1 MGPHS
6 NRIAHFY
13 IEAHK
18 INICPTNNTN
28 SYYFIEIKAQQFGL
42 KVRIVTRFLCAV
54 EQSRLT
60 QAPTMAAQQQQ
71 VAFALAP
78 GLINHAEIID
88 YSTREGLKL
97 FEMAS
102 KSLNDK
108 IALDHRSLSG
118 FLQQLGDRA
127 MIMGWRDILKIPPD
141 LNDVNQTTNLLTRY
155 GSLFLEQ
162 VRAHATTYVNGNNR
176 AAQEF
181 YPTLRVHL

>member
-28 SYYFIEIKAQQFGL
+28 SHYFIEIKAQQFGL

-54 EQSRLT
+54 EQSRST
-60 QAPTMAAQQQQ
+60 QAPTMTAQQQQ

-78 GLINHAEIID
+78 GLINHAESID
-88 YSTREGLKL
+88 CSTREGLKL

-108 IALDHRSLSG
+108 FALDHRSLSG
-118 FLQQLGDRA
+118 FLEQLGERA
-127 MIMGWRDILKIPPD
+127 MIMGWRDILEIQPD
-141 LNDVNQTTNLLTRY
+141 LNDVNQTNISCRTVFNIVAM
-155 GSLFLEQ
+155 S
-162 VRAHATTYVNGNNR
+162 NR
-176 AAQEF
+176 CKIS
-181 YPTLRVHL
+181 HS